1 MQIMLD
7 FTISRQQTDK
17 YFSTTRMR
25 LSGGMFCI
33 DFIANLRQWQ
43 NSENRLYRLAF
54 GEVNGEKTSV
64 VVFLTHSVHSSTF
77 R

>member
-33 DFIANLRQWQ
+33 DFIANLRQ
-43 NSENRLYRLAF
+43 
-54 GEVNGEKTSV
+54 
-64 VVFLTHSVHSSTF
+64 
-77 R
+77 